1 MRACKKAA
9 AVPDNGGRWQFAP
22 QTKVT
27 IQDDGG
33 RLMQGCTLRVWYRES
48 YSGRIVNIHVWL
60 ERIEY
65 W

>member
-1 MRACKKAA
+1 MRACKKPPLSPTTA
-9 AVPDNGGRWQFAP
+9 AVQFAP